1 MKFFDFADKGKSS
14 PKKKYPSVGII
25 FWIVFALVLLILFLV
40 NRNTIFSVLKNTGF
54 FTKVVG
60 NEPEFIIHHEVTEA
74 EKQPLAELEITAEAA
89 AEVSPRIE
97 VTAITSRQDQAE
109 KNQSAEKPAET
120 AKTEATEVQKPAEP
134 PKTESAA
141 KTEAEKPAAQESQK
155 QEAKVQAPQMDQHL
169 FFIQISEDGTVL
181 RKESVRSIDKT
192 IAPLTAAIKALLAGP
207 SQSESDKGYISLIPA
222 GTRLLGASV
231 SNGVATINFSEE
243 FRFNRYGVEGYY
255 GQLMQ
260 VVYTACAFSNIES
273 VQFLVADEKVDFL
286 GEAGVYVGAPL
297 SKGSFR

>member
-14 PKKKYPSVGII
+14 PKRKYPGVGVI
-25 FWIVFALVLLILFLV
+25 FWIIFALVLLILFLV

-60 NEPEFIIHHEVTEA
+60 NEPGFITNHEVTEA
-74 EKQPLAELEITAEAA
+74 EKQPLAELEITPEAA
-89 AEVSPRIE
+89 DGLLPKIE
-97 VTAITSRQDQAE
+97 VVALSSPQEPAAADR
-109 KNQSAEKPAET
+109 SSEKPSET
-120 AKTEATEVQKPAEP
+120 AKPENPQTQKPVETSKEESS
-134 PKTESAA
+134 KTE
-141 KTEAEKPAAQESQK
+141 TGRPAAQESQK
-155 QEAKVQAPQMDQHL
+155 EEAKTQTPQMDQHL
-169 FFIQISEDGTVL
+169 FFIQISEDGTVM

-192 IAPLTAAIKALLAGP
+192 IAPLTAAMKALLSGP
-207 SQSESDKGYISLIPA
+207 SQNESDRGYISLIPA

-231 SNGVATINFSEE
+231 SNGIATINFSEE
-243 FRFNRYGVEGYY
+243 FRFNRYGAEGYY